1 MRDLRGPV
9 FFACRWRR
17 DFDQSDVWLGEL
29 EVYGQNLENRELPV
43 KQDGRLRAKRGKQGI
58 ARKTKRAVTGKTWK
72 TGICP

>member
-29 EVYGQNLENRELPV
+29 EVYGQNVENRELPV
-43 KQDGRLRAKRGKQGI
+43 KRDGRLRGF
-58 ARKTKRAVTGKTWK
+58 ARKTRRAITGKTWK